1 MLNLRCLFGIR
12 RTHPVKNWLY
22 IPEWDFSLLG
32 RWVIW
37 NAGKRSLLGASRIE
51 KLIKGGGGYKIEE
64 AYFTQMPWPHQHE
77 TTNISNYFIITITFE
92 SPPQSQKA
100 SFTAG
105 TSMPGSHAKALAAS
119 QSWSITSS
127 PAATSLCLSSCLN
140 PTGAGLCHFSH
151 STKGQMG
158 CPGEDALFLSITI
171 TKAQIQRIR
180 GEKEKI
186 TTGTDLFIRQVTV
199 KSEWRNYQKIQ
210 ITKLFPRRNEKQEQ
224 KTVNAILFNLPFP
237 PRKSHT

>member
-1 MLNLRCLFGIR
+1 
-12 RTHPVKNWLY
+12 
-22 IPEWDFSLLG
+22 
-32 RWVIW
+32 
-37 NAGKRSLLGASRIE
+37 
-51 KLIKGGGGYKIEE
+51 
-64 AYFTQMPWPHQHE
+64 MPWPHQHE

-119 QSWSITSS
+119 QRWSITSS

-210 ITKLFPRRNEKQEQ
+210 ITKPFPRSNEKQEQ
-224 KTVNAILFNLPFP
+224 KTENAILFNLPFP